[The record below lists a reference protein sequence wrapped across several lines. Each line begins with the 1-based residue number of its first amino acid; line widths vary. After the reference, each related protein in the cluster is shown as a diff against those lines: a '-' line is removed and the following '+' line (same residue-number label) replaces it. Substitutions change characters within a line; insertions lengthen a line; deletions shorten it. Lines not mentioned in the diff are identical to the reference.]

1 MENKIEEWTT
11 DDFRNYIRDN
21 NIKEIGWDLRLSL
34 FLDSLAKNTMVIINY
49 LVKAS
54 QIAFGVLTFVPFL
67 IFSLLIIIISL
78 VAGIFGKKKSLFKI
92 GRK

>member
-54 QIAFGVLTFVPFL
+54 QIAFGALTFVPFL